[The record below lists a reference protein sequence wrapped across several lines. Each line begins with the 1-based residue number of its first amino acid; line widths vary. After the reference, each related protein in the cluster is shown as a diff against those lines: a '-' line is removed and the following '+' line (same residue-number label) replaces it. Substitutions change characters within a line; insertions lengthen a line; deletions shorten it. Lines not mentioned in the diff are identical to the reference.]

1 MPLNKKTKTSLPQK
15 TAIKLRDRIKHKG
28 MLPGDKLPTE
38 PNLMTELGVSRTV
51 LREAIAT
58 LKAEGLVE
66 AKQGV
71 GVFIA
76 TPKKALPSLLSKSTQ
91 TLTDTIEAL
100 ELRAAVEVEAVAL
113 AIARCSI
120 AQEAEIYR
128 CFDIYERK
136 SQSGESAEQ
145 EDFEFHLSIA
155 KATNNQ
161 HFVDFLEVLGRRTIP
176 RARLREEAGL
186 PRDLEIDKYLNSEHK
201 AILEA
206 IGAREIEAAQQAMR
220 DHLLNGCERYRKLM
234 REIERSK
241 S

>member
-1 MPLNKKTKTSLPQK
+1 MPLTKKVKKSLPQQ
-15 TAIKLRDRIKHKG
+15 TAEKLRKQIQKNG
-28 MLPGDKLPTE
+28 MKVGDKLPTE
-38 PNLMTELGVSRTV
+38 PNLMIELSVSRTV

-76 TPKKALPSLLSKSTQ
+76 APKRELPSLLRASTQ
-91 TLTDTIEAL
+91 TLTDTIESL
-100 ELRAAVEVEAVAL
+100 ELRTAVEVEAVAL
-113 AIARCSI
+113 AVARCSL
-120 AQEAEIYR
+120 AQEADIYR
-128 CFDIYERK
+128 CFDAYEK
-136 SQSGESAEQ
+136 KVQNGDSAEQ
-145 EDFEFHLSIA
+145 EDFEFHLAIA
-155 KATNNQ
+155 RATNNQ

-186 PRDLEIDKYLNSEHK
+186 PKDPDIEKSLNSEHK
-201 AILEA
+201 AILDA
-206 IGAREIEAAQQAMR
+206 IEARDAKAAQKAVR
-220 DHLLNGCERYRKLM
+220 DHLQNGCERYRRLM